1 MAFVSESMGVLD
13 ELEPKVLVPLVVSVD
28 EIDHLFTT
36 SVDVV
41 VADVRW
47 YLDGRNARKIFEQGH
62 LPGAVFIDVD
72 DDLSQPSTPTAGRH
86 PLPSPEHFARAM
98 GRLGIGDDAHVI
110 AYDDTGGMTAARLVV
125 MLRALGRQAS
135 LLDGGIDAWTT
146 SGRNLENGSGAT
158 RQHRAFTAQPW
169 PDELLVTTDEV
180 LAHSAGRS
188 ANPSILIDARPA
200 ERFRGDVSSID
211 PRPGHIPGA
220 RNAPWSAV
228 LEDGRLRSPSALRA
242 HFKALG
248 ITRDS
253 DVIASCGSGVSA
265 CLDVLALEWSGLST
279 ARLFVPS
286 WSGWASDDSLPVE
299 TGEHRIPEVVSSSG
313 AGIVGVNELR
323 RARRRKRMAEVEWFE
338 ALYRVYL
345 AAFIFG
351 GGALFISGFVKD
363 TPASASVVT
372 DVWRYGPGWLGL
384 LSITAIAMG
393 LRSGSRG
400 GPLALEEAEV
410 RHVLLAPVRRRRVLL
425 RPTLQRWRSLTFA
438 ASMAGAFGGQLAGRR
453 LPGTE
458 LSWALSGALWGAVAA
473 TLFVGAGLLSHSVR
487 VPRPISTLIGGGLI
501 IWQFISALPSHASM
515 IGPGDATGDLPL
527 WGYRSRASDL
537 ITIPIAFMILLLGIV
552 LLDRQSLEA
561 QSRRAALVTQLR
573 FAVTLQDLRTVL
585 VIRRQ
590 LSHEQSRRKPWFELT
605 RNRGFHSEWQRTVHG
620 LLRFPPGRLARMVVL
635 ASVAGFAGVGTLE
648 GTTPLIVVS
657 GIAFFLL
664 GLEFLEPLA
673 QEIDHGD
680 RTDAYP
686 VERGPMYMRLTHAS
700 IVFSA
705 PFAAISVVVI
715 GVSRPERWAVAVIGA
730 LPAITAG
737 LAGAAINIVSGAP
750 DPISS
755 STQSNLMPPEVAG
768 TANVIKA
775 IWPVLVA
782 VIGQLPLVAAQ
793 AAVEKG
799 QGAEAAAARTAIGV
813 LLAVGLVGA
822 WVHRRDAIRA
832 WMDNAASE
840 SRSTS
845 RGVS

>member
-1 MAFVSESMGVLD
+1 MDVLD
-13 ELEPKVLVPLVVSVD
+13 GLEPKVLVPLVMSAD
-28 EIDHLFTT
+28 ELDDLLKT
-36 SVDVV
+36 SADVV

-47 YLDGRNARKIFEQGH
+47 YLDGRDARSIFQQGH
-62 LPGAVFIDVD
+62 ISGAVFIDVD

-98 GRLGIGDDAHVI
+98 GRLGIGDDTHVI
-110 AYDDTGGMTAARLVV
+110 AYDDTGGMTAGRLVV

-135 LLDGGIDAWTT
+135 LLDGGIGAWTA
-146 SGRNLENGSGAT
+146 SGRTLEQGSVTA

-180 LAHSAGRS
+180 LAHSTGRS
-188 ANPSILIDARPA
+188 TNPAVLIDARPA
-200 ERFRGDVSSID
+200 ERFRGDAASID
-211 PRPGHIPGA
+211 PRPGHVPGA

-228 LEDGRLRSPSALRA
+228 LENGRLRSPSALRA
-242 HFKALG
+242 HFKSLG
-248 ITRDS
+248 ITRGS

-265 CLDVLALEWSGLST
+265 CLNVIALEWSGLTT

-286 WSGWASDDSLPVE
+286 WSSWASDDSLPIE
-299 TGEHRIPEVVSSSG
+299 TGDHQIPELVAPSG
-313 AGIVGVNELR
+313 SGIDGVNELR

-363 TPASASVVT
+363 TPASASVVD
-372 DVWRYGPGWLGL
+372 DVLHFGPGWLGL
-384 LSITAIAMG
+384 LSVIAVAMG

-438 ASMAGAFGGQLAGRR
+438 ASMAGAFGG
-453 LPGTE
+453 
-458 LSWALSGALWGAVAA
+458 AVAA
-473 TLFVGAGLLSHSVR
+473 TLFVGAGLLTHSLR
-487 VPRPISTLIGGGLI
+487 VPRQISTLLGGALI
-501 IWQFISALPSHASM
+501 VWQFVSALPSHASM
-515 IGPGDATGDLPL
+515 LGPGDATGDLPL
-527 WGYRSRASDL
+527 WGYRSRATDL
-537 ITIPIAFMILLLGIV
+537 ITIPIAFVILLLGVV

-590 LSHEQSRRKPWFELT
+590 LSHEQSRRKPWFKPA
-605 RNRGFHSEWQRTVHG
+605 RNRGFHSEWQRTIHG
-620 LLRFPPGRLARMVVL
+620 LLRFPLSRLARMVVL
-635 ASVAGFAGVGTLE
+635 ASVAGFASVGTLE

-686 VERGPMYMRLTHAS
+686 VERGPMYLRLTHAS

-705 PFAAISVVVI
+705 PFAAISVFII
-715 GVSRPERWAVAVIGA
+715 GVSRADWWVVAVIGA

-755 STQSNLMPPEVAG
+755 SAQSNLMPPEVAG

-782 VIGQLPLVAAQ
+782 IVGQLPLVAAQ
-793 AAVEKG
+793 AAAEKG
-799 QGAEAAAARTAIGV
+799 QGAEAAAARTAIAV
-813 LLAVGLVGA
+813 LLVVGLVGA

-832 WMDNAASE
+832 WMDKAASE